1 MSDWDVLVAKDD
13 LRKIEVREAAPRAP
27 LADGEVRLEV
37 ERFSPETS

>member
-13 LRKIEVREAAPRAP
+13 LRKIEVRVAAPRAP

-37 ERFSPETS
+37 ERF